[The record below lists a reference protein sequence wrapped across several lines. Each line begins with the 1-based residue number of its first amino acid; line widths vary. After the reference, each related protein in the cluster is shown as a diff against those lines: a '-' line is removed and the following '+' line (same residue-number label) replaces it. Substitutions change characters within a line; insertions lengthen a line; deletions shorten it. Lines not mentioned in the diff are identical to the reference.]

1 MPLLEPKQPSAAR
14 TLKLLRYFI
23 LRSCAACCTAT
34 AGGYVD
40 VLRRVVRCAVVCV
53 FVCVCVCCACVCMSV
68 CECVR
73 VPVRVSACALF
84 PSGVR
89 ERRLSHLTSPTT
101 KPSRLSEPLNIQ
113 AQSTSSGFLP
123 RLVGNLIRSHLTQ
136 ADWRFSP
143 NASTQGWNLRD
154 CVYLEGGDPAHT

>member
-1 MPLLEPKQPSAAR
+1 MPFLKPKQPSAAR
-14 TLKLLRYFI
+14 TLKLLRYFT

-53 FVCVCVCCACVCMSV
+53 FVCVRVLCVCVCVCV
-68 CECVR
+68 CQCVFLR
-73 VPVRVSACALF
+73 VLCVSFRGAEETT
-84 PSGVR
+84 PSP
-89 ERRLSHLTSPTT
+89 HLTHHQTES
-101 KPSRLSEPLNIQ
+101 LEPLNIQ
-113 AQSTSSGFLP
+113 AQSTSSRFLP

-154 CVYLEGGDPAHT
+154 CVYLGGGDPAHT